1 MIKNKELAKIG
12 LTALVGYEPGA
23 KFRFEPGVALGKV
36 EVLAGVAFG
45 MHSYM
50 NSGFVRSAV
59 VVGRYCSIGRNVTLG
74 SGVHDHTA
82 LSTNPFFKINSN
94 SSIMKL
100 ADPVK
105 RIRVLVGHD
114 VWIGDNVYVMSGI
127 TIGNGAIVA
136 AGAIVTHDVEPY
148 SVVVGAPAKHL
159 KWRFDEEVRVRL
171 AALRWHEFSPELLKE
186 LDIGNIEQSLDIMES
201 WPDSAR
207 THKLTA
213 YALA

>member
-1 MIKNKELAKIG
+1 
-12 LTALVGYEPGA
+12 
-23 KFRFEPGVALGKV
+23 
-36 EVLAGVAFG
+36 
-45 MHSYM
+45 
-50 NSGFVRSAV
+50 
-59 VVGRYCSIGRNVTLG
+59 
-74 SGVHDHTA
+74 
-82 LSTNPFFKINSN
+82 
-94 SSIMKL
+94 MKL